1 MSEAEETVEEVQ
13 FKATLKAMIHAQA
26 FVIVMDTINLNPLYK
41 KRIRQRG
48 KTFIKSLDEL
58 LNAAYGDMGQ
68 DEMNMLEIM
77 EMCDKAIDEI
87 FKKHLTVV

>member
-1 MSEAEETVEEVQ
+1 MELIEIVQ

-26 FVIVMDTINLNPLYK
+26 FVIVMETIDLNPLYK

-58 LNAAYGDMGQ
+58 LDAAYGDMGQ
-68 DEMNMLEIM
+68 DEKNMVEIM
-77 EMCDKAIDEI
+77 EMCDKAIDDI
-87 FKKHLTVV
+87 FEKHLTIV